1 VDTAVGIAVTSFLVG
16 LSGAMMPGPV
26 LTITI
31 GETAAR
37 LSGDSPVRDG
47 AEPERAAWGEAHRTR
62 LVRGALAG
70 PLIVLGHGML
80 EVGLVAAVVLGLG
93 KLLVRTDVM
102 GWMGLVGGIVLVWMA
117 WGMFRSLPGLRLH
130 VAAESPERRQ
140 HPVLAGILTSL
151 SNPYWAVWW
160 ATIGLGY
167 IALSL
172 KLGFI
177 GLVAFYCGHILSDL
191 VWYAAVSLSL
201 VLGHRL
207 LTDRAYRGVL
217 AACASFLLAFGL
229 YFGYTGVRALVA

>member
-1 VDTAVGIAVTSFLVG
+1 MDTALGIALTSFLVG

-31 GETAAR
+31 GETASR
-37 LSGDSPVRDG
+37 LRPDGLGRRGLDSGGHTSGPPG
-47 AEPERAAWGEAHRTR
+47 QLQ
-62 LVRGALAG
+62 LVRGALVG

-80 EVGLVAAVVLGLG
+80 EACLVVAVVLGLG
-93 KLLVRTDVM
+93 KLLVRTSVV
-102 GWMGLVGGIVLVWMA
+102 GWIGILGGAVLVWMA
-117 WGMFRSLPGLRLH
+117 WGMFRGARKLTLRTT
-130 VAAESPERRQ
+130 AERGERRR

-172 KLGFI
+172 KLGAV

-191 VWYAAVSLSL
+191 LWYGAISLSL

-207 LTDRAYRGVL
+207 LTDRAYRGL
-217 AACASFLLAFGL
+217 MAACATFLLGFGL
-229 YFGYTGVRALVA
+229 YFGYMGLRTLVA

>member
-1 VDTAVGIAVTSFLVG
+1 VETAVGIALTSFLVG

-26 LTITI
+26 LTVTI

-37 LSGDSPVRDG
+37 LRPSGSARRDG
-47 AEPERAAWGEAHRTR
+47 NPGDQGSGQPGR
-62 LVRGALAG
+62 LQLMRGALVG
-70 PLIVLGHGML
+70 PLIVLGHGIL
-80 EVGLVAAVVLGLG
+80 EVCLVVAVVLGLG
-93 KLLVRTDVM
+93 KLLVLNSVV
-102 GWMGLVGGIVLVWMA
+102 GWIGILGGAALVWMA
-117 WGMFRSLPGLRLH
+117 WGMFRSVGGLSLST
-130 VAAESPERRQ
+130 AADRGERRR

-172 KLGFI
+172 KLGMV

-191 VWYAAVSLSL
+191 AWYGAISFSL

-207 LTDRAYRGVL
+207 LTDRAYRGLVG
-217 AACASFLLAFGL
+217 ACATFLLCFGL
-229 YFGYTGVRALVA
+229 YFGYTGVCALVA